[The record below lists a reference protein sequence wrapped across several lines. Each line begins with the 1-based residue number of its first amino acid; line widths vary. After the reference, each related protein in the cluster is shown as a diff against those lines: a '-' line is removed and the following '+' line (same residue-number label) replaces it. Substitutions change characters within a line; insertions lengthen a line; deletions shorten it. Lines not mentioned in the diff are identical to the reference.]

1 MTDRVRHD
9 GQYGAR
15 NGVYV
20 LKSSFKT
27 SLFTFNIPCFLFN
40 IKRILNKKR
49 KLNQKKD
56 L

>member
-9 GQYGAR
+9 GQYGAG

-20 LKSSFKT
+20 LDLVHKT
-27 SLFTFNIPCFLFN
+27 SLFKFFIPCFLFN
-40 IKRILNKKR
+40 IKRISNKKR